1 MLQVKRCAALLL
13 LPVLLSACA
22 GSPAAIVNADALC
35 RDWRHQTV
43 SKADKIT
50 DQTATDIEA
59 NNKSRPNWGCEYGAN
74 KAKG

>member
-1 MLQVKRCAALLL
+1 MSKVKRCAALLL

>member
-1 MLQVKRCAALLL
+1 MLKVKRCAALLL

>member
-1 MLQVKRCAALLL
+1 MLLL